1 VGRKW
6 NCVCGLIK
14 IGKCNVGVVVK
25 FIKAWAKMNPS
36 DYEIM
41 MRIFQKLGVDK
52 NFFGEFIFV
61 FSGGNFVQVRDNR
74 VKKPDDV
81 KKLLSQ

>member
-1 VGRKW
+1 
-6 NCVCGLIK
+6 
-14 IGKCNVGVVVK
+14 
-25 FIKAWAKMNPS
+25 MNPS

-81 KKLLSQ
+81 NKLLSQ

>member
-1 VGRKW
+1 
-6 NCVCGLIK
+6 
-14 IGKCNVGVVVK
+14 
-25 FIKAWAKMNPS
+25 MNPS

-81 KKLLSQ
+81 KKLLSQQNLFDKLYGYVVFYIQLIFNFNKRRIR

>member
-1 VGRKW
+1 
-6 NCVCGLIK
+6 
-14 IGKCNVGVVVK
+14 
-25 FIKAWAKMNPS
+25 MNPS